1 MKLKLISAAV
11 LLSCCV
17 SCVQLKV
24 TAVKFNHDSANW
36 NADALN
42 IRKNFGASVAVPEW
56 VLGETDPKDSPA
68 AYVGGRNVTVM
79 AKFTA
84 NRDGVYRCYTKGGPF
99 RLTKTQ
105 VHIQGGVSNPTWVA
119 FGSTHIG
126 PAVKVTDARWVWK
139 RKLWWF
145 CARGFSK
152 TRHRFYVV
160 NEVPKDPWK
169 QTPFPDSQNPWTEA
183 LDYSCDWA
191 SGQTTQIGV
200 MTKVTE
206 KLNGGPY
213 AYDQISGA
221 SFYSTWSPRK
231 YNLTAFL
238 DRLNGGIGNGSVL
251 NCTDCG
257 MSLTTF
263 ANVLGS
269 ELWSSRMFP
278 SGFGGFDLNQIVAV
292 GYSSFACPGFGCGF
306 SYHEVGWTGNALA
319 SDRVYDPCLKVDGD
333 ADPVNA
339 PRTALLPVN
348 MIFDD
353 PAGLDYH
360 ERLVPPVSQPNCQA
374 QPSTKIRAPVF

>member
-1 MKLKLISAAV
+1 MKLKPV
-11 LLSCCV
+11 LSVILVLCCV

-24 TAVKFNHDSANW
+24 TEVKFNHDSGNW
-36 NADALN
+36 NDDALN
-42 IRKNFGASVAVPEW
+42 IRKNFSATVAVPEW
-56 VLGETDPKDSPA
+56 VAGETDPQDSPA
-68 AYVGGRNVTVM
+68 AYVGDRKVTVL
-79 AKFTA
+79 AKFVA
-84 NRDGVYRCYTKGGPF
+84 KRDGVYTCYTKGGPF
-99 RLTKTQ
+99 QLKKTQ
-105 VHIQGGVSNPTWVA
+105 VHIQGGVSNPAWVP
-119 FGSTHIG
+119 FESTHIG
-126 PAVKVTDARWVWK
+126 PAVKVTDAKWGWK
-139 RKLWWF
+139 RKF
-145 CARGFSK
+145 CWICSRTFSK

-160 NEVPKDPWK
+160 KEVPKDPWK
-169 QTPFPDSQNPWTEA
+169 QTPFPNTQNPWTDA
-183 LDYSCDWA
+183 LDFSCKWA

-206 KLNGGPY
+206 NLNAGPY
-213 AYDQISGA
+213 AYDQVSGA

-257 MSLTTF
+257 MSATTF
-263 ANVLGS
+263 ANLLGS

-278 SGFGGFDLNQIVAV
+278 TAGSGFALNQIVAV
-292 GYSSFACPGFGCGF
+292 GYATFACPGFGCGF

-319 SDRVYDPCLKVDGD
+319 GDRIYDPCLKVDGD
-333 ADPVNA
+333 GDPVNA
-339 PRTALLPVN
+339 PHTALLPVN

-360 ERLVPPVSQPNCQA
+360 ERLVPPPSLSNCQA